1 MQFFETQVY
10 FLILETDTSEGMWS
24 LFLEVR
30 YEYRFVPS
38 LDFVA
43 SRCLL
48 ILPFLFLTLTPPLST
63 PHYGAFGDRVCVR
76 CAEWSPVQRSV
87 PQVLYL
93 RGDVFGDLG

>member
-10 FLILETDTSEGMWS
+10 FLILETDASEGMWS

-48 ILPFLFLTLTPPLST
+48 TLPFLFLTLTPPYLHHTTELLAIGFVLDVRSGHQFSALS
-63 PHYGAFGDRVCVR
+63 HRY
-76 CAEWSPVQRSV
+76 SI
-87 PQVLYL
+87 
-93 RGDVFGDLG
+93 